1 MPVAELERVWQRL
14 RRADDPLPDA
24 LTEAA
29 ESAGDSDNTQTA
41 IGARG
46 ANNCALLGYRLP
58 LRDRKFADS
67 PLEGDG
73 FEIPVPRQINNAL
86 RHPR

>member
-46 ANNCALLGYRLP
+46 ANNCAVALFIGAIWYGR
-58 LRDRKFADS
+58 RIVDS
-67 PLEGDG
+67 KGRVASWSQPIKPQAGR
-73 FEIPVPRQINNAL
+73 I
-86 RHPR
+86 